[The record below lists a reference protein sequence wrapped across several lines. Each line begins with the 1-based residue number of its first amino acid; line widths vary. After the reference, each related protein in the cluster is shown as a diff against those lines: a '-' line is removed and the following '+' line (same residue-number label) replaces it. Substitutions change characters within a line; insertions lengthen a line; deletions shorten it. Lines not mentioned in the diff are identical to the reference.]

1 MENNKKL
8 LWEAIFII
16 LVFWGTVYGVFH
28 GKDFRMLSGN
38 PRLFNC
44 RDESAKRF
52 SGEFEKQ
59 EDIECVFEIFL
70 LFLYVYGIL
79 CV

>member
-1 MENNKKL
+1 MKK
-8 LWEAIFII
+8 E
-16 LVFWGTVYGVFH
+16 YC
-28 GKDFRMLSGN
+28 FRMLSGN

-59 EDIECVFEIFL
+59 EDIEYVFEIFL

>member
-1 MENNKKL
+1 MKKRIYICYNAKCRMKK
-8 LWEAIFII
+8 E
-16 LVFWGTVYGVFH
+16 YC
-28 GKDFRMLSGN
+28 FRMLSGN

>member
-1 MENNKKL
+1 MRQSSFNSCCI
-8 LWEAIFII
+8 A
-16 LVFWGTVYGVFH
+16 
-28 GKDFRMLSGN
+28 FRKLSGN

-52 SGEFEKQ
+52 SGEFGKKQ
-59 EDIECVFEIFL
+59 EDTEYMFDIFL

>member
-1 MENNKKL
+1 MHVSKGYDIIY
-8 LWEAIFII
+8 IFANII
-16 LVFWGTVYGVFH
+16 EVF
-28 GKDFRMLSGN
+28 KMLSGN

-52 SGEFEKQ
+52 SVEFENQ
-59 EDIECVFEIFL
+59 EDVECVFDIFL

>member
-1 MENNKKL
+1 
-8 LWEAIFII
+8 
-16 LVFWGTVYGVFH
+16 
-28 GKDFRMLSGN
+28 MLSGN

-52 SGEFEKQ
+52 SVEFENQ
-59 EDIECVFEIFL
+59 EDVECVFDIFL
-70 LFLYVYGIL
+70 IFLYVYGIL